1 MAIEWYPGHM
11 SKARREIADVIQGFD
26 VIVEV
31 LDARL
36 PASSANPILRKLLL
50 QKPCIK
56 VLNKNDLA
64 DPAVT
69 RLWVKHF
76 ERQSGVRALPLEAKK
91 RLEAGRIPKLCRSL
105 APHRGKSLKPL
116 RVMVI
121 GIPNVGKSTLI
132 NTLAG
137 KSIARVGDKPA
148 ITTCQQQIDLRNG
161 IFLCDTP
168 GLLWPDLRNQNAAY
182 RLAASGAIGEGA
194 FDTVDVGLFAAGYLL
209 QRYPE
214 RLAERYKLPALPE
227 APLALVEEIGRRRG
241 CLVSGGEIDRHRAAE
256 LLLRELRAGTLGR
269 ISLEAPGDDEQ
280 ETEPDAAEQT
290 DAPGEV

>member
-1 MAIEWYPGHM
+1 M
-11 SKARREIADVIQGFD
+11 SKARREIADAIQGFD

-36 PASSANPILRKLLL
+36 PASSANPVLRQLLR

-69 RLWVKHF
+69 RLWVRHF
-76 ERQSGVRALPLEAKK
+76 ERQAGVRALPLEAKQ
-91 RLEAGRIPKLCRSL
+91 RLEAGRIPKLCRTL
-105 APHRGKSLKPL
+105 APHRGKPGKPL
-116 RVMVI
+116 RVMII

-161 IFLCDTP
+161 IYLCDTP
-168 GLLWPDLRNQNAAY
+168 GLLWPDLRNQTAAY
-182 RLAASGAIGEGA
+182 RLAVSGAIGEGA
-194 FDTVDVGLFAAGYLL
+194 FDTVDVGLFAAEFLL
-209 QRYPE
+209 RRYPQQ
-214 RLAERYKLPALPE
+214 LAGRYKLATLPE
-227 APLALVEEIGRRRG
+227 TPLALIEEIGRRRG
-241 CLVSGGEIDRHRAAE
+241 CLVGGGEVDRHRAAE
-256 LLLRELRAGTLGR
+256 LLLRELRSGLLGR
-269 ISLEAPGDDEQ
+269 ISLES
-280 ETEPDAAEQT
+280 
-290 DAPGEV
+290 PGEEVADDASPITGEEGGTSREI